1 MTTRWVEP
9 RPVCALLW
17 CRKTDRALI
26 TVSALRRVM
35 NSLSRRLEGN
45 RRMALA
51 LPAALVGLVLAAC
64 STPAPPSRFPP
75 SASDLVLLKST
86 RLCDRKT
93 DFLQRR
99 EGASPR
105 REGWGSG
112 EEVRISANRSES
124 GAEESFFFDEDGV
137 LVGAL
142 FAFPGGQSLKPY
154 PVLRQTL
161 SELKPALEFYLNVA
175 QLADRANL
183 DPSTLYET
191 GDEKSTTQ
199 YIVLGAEAAP
209 TLLMA
214 SFSLDPYAKLLSPYR
229 KEFLARI
236 QRGEKTK
243 SGQRPG
249 GPGAEDKESFPAVQ
263 QFARGQT
270 AHLSYCGSRNYDVAA
285 EAYAKA
291 IKRGFSNKTWLAEAH
306 HKLGLALEGKGQ
318 FEQAKVEMQQS
329 LTVRPNTPEVL
340 NNLGTVYKQLGDRD
354 RALEAFEKSVTL
366 RPNYPLARYNLAEAY
381 ETVNPKRAI
390 SEYETYLALVEGVPE
405 EADRAVR
412 ARQRV
417 NELSR

>member
-1 MTTRWVEP
+1 
-9 RPVCALLW
+9 
-17 CRKTDRALI
+17 
-26 TVSALRRVM
+26 M
-35 NSLSRRLEGN
+35 NSLSRRFEVN
-45 RRMALA
+45 RRVALG
-51 LPAALVGLVLAAC
+51 LSAAVAGLLLSAC
-64 STPAPPSRFPP
+64 GSPPPPSRFPP

-99 EGASPR
+99 EGVSPR
-105 REGWGSG
+105 RETWGSG
-112 EEVRISANRSES
+112 EEVRIAANRSES

-137 LVGAL
+137 LVGAV
-142 FAFPGGQSLKPY
+142 FSFPSGQSLTPY
-154 PVLRQTL
+154 PVLRRTL

-199 YIVLGAEAAP
+199 YIVLGGADVPA
-209 TLLMA
+209 LLLA
-214 SFSLDPYAKLLSPYR
+214 SFSLDPYSKLLSPYR
-229 KEFLARI
+229 KDFLARI
-236 QRGEKTK
+236 ERGDKTK
-243 SGQRPG
+243 SGQRPE
-249 GPGAEDKESFPAVQ
+249 GPGAEDTEPFPAVQ

-270 AHLSYCGSRNYDVAA
+270 AHLSYCGSRNYDIAA

-306 HKLGLALEGKGQ
+306 HKLGLALQGKGQ

-329 LTVRPNTPEVL
+329 LAVRPNTPEVL

-354 RALEAFEKSVTL
+354 KAIAAFEKSVSL

-381 ETVNPKRAI
+381 ETVNARRAI
-390 SEYETYLALVEGVPE
+390 SDYETYLALVEGVPE
-405 EADRAVR
+405 EAERAVR